1 MATAQDPFKAA
12 GLPGPDDVAT
22 AVRAIRAGRGQKHPS
37 SFSLENL
44 TPHRDAV
51 FVAGFALV
59 VAGVSMWSVPAAL
72 IVAGAGLMYA
82 GYLMSK

>member
-12 GLPGPDDVAT
+12 GLPGPDEVAT
-22 AVRAIRAGRGQKHPS
+22 AVRAIQAERRQKPSS

-44 TPHRDAV
+44 TPYRDAIFIV
-51 FVAGFALV
+51 GFVLV
-59 VAGVSMWSVPAAL
+59 VAGICLWSRPAAL
-72 IVAGAGLMYA
+72 IAAGAGLMYA